1 MEPVLVFNVTSNI
14 IKYYRNNNGKL
25 IRKLDSSFL
34 PYFYVEDER
43 GRFLAIDGK
52 KARRV
57 AEKSPKNI
65 PVTRAKYESEG
76 KKTYEADVIYTIRYC
91 IDKHLAMPEGQIW
104 QSAPVRYIFIDVE
117 AKDSLDYRNTPQPI
131 VCLTLYD
138 NFTNMYVT
146 LVQGKRDRI
155 VNYNG
160 WTVIECKDEKEL
172 LINTLALIHN
182 IDPDL
187 ILAWNIKYDIN
198 YFVNRCEKLGIGVS
212 SLARDN
218 GEVVVIDKEVKKIFG
233 RAIIDY
239 KTLFEH
245 LHKFDSYALE
255 NVAEKLG
262 LSVKKIKRKKI
273 SEMTITEL
281 INYNKRDVEILVEIE
296 KRFKV
301 LKFWDELRRIIG
313 IGWNDLYNIDI
324 GISTKRII
332 DVYLLRLARKKGIV
346 LPTANENGEK
356 ITYKGAYVLEPP
368 AGVFQNVVVFDVK
381 SMYPNIVRTYNIS
394 YETLSENGDILSPL
408 GYKFVREPRGLLP
421 QFADQLFELRKYYK
435 KKMKETNDP
444 VEKQIYDLRQ
454 QAIKII
460 LNAGYG
466 VFGYSK
472 FRLFKKEVAESIT
485 AYGRELLK
493 FLVEKVTKQ
502 GFKVLYGDTDS
513 IFVKFDD
520 SLSKQEVLN
529 QAQKLLNNLN
539 ESLNEFALQWNVE
552 KHHHELE
559 MKMIFDRIA
568 FFGVKKRY
576 AGHYVWN
583 EGEWEEGIEK
593 KGIEVVRSDAAN
605 ITKIALNKVLE
616 MILVEGKSVKEALNF
631 IDELKQKIMKG
642 QIPLE
647 DLVYKVNYDP
657 NKEYKNV
664 NVPHLRGLRYARK
677 LRLVD
682 DVVGEKLV
690 WIYIAGRNDVIAV
703 PESKIEV
710 LKQLPVPLDLNKNF
724 DRWFGNIINLLKKL
738 VKQVSLF
745 EF

>member
-1 MEPVLVFNVTSNI
+1 MNPVLVFNIGSNI

-43 GRFLAIDGK
+43 GKFVAIDGK
-52 KARRV
+52 KAKRIG
-57 AEKSPKNI
+57 KKNPKDVPNAR
-65 PVTRAKYESEG
+65 TKYESKG

-91 IDKHLAMPEGQIW
+91 IDNYPAMPEGQIW
-104 QSAPVRYIFIDVE
+104 QSTPIRYAFIDVE
-117 AKDSLDYRNTPQPI
+117 ARDSLDYKNAPEPI

-138 NFTNMYVT
+138 NFLNMYVT
-146 LVQGKRDRI
+146 LVQGERNRI
-155 VNYNG
+155 VNYDG
-160 WTVIECKDEKEL
+160 WTIIECKDEKEL
-172 LINTLALIHN
+172 LGNTLKLIYN

-198 YFVNRCEKLGIGVS
+198 YLVNRCEKLRLNVNT
-212 SLARDN
+212 LARDN
-218 GEVVVIDKEVKKIFG
+218 GQVVVIDKEVKKIFG

-239 KTLFEH
+239 KILFEH
-245 LHKFDSYALE
+245 LYKLDSYALE

-273 SEMTITEL
+273 SEMNISEL

-313 IGWNDLYNIDI
+313 IGWNDLCNIDI

-466 VFGYSK
+466 VFGYNK

-485 AYGRELLK
+485 AYGRELLR
-493 FLVEKVTKQ
+493 FLVDRVEKS
-502 GFKVLYGDTDS
+502 GLKVLYGDTDS
-513 IFVKFDD
+513 IFVKFNG
-520 SLSKQEVLN
+520 SLNKQEVLN
-529 QAQKLLNNLN
+529 QAQELLNNLN
-539 ESLNEFALQWNVE
+539 ESLDEFALRWNVD
-552 KHHHELE
+552 KHYHELE

-583 EGEWEEGIEK
+583 EEEWEEGIEK
-593 KGIEVVRSDAAN
+593 KGLEVVRSDAAN

-631 IDELKQKIMKG
+631 IDELKQKIVKG
-642 QIPLE
+642 QVPLE

-664 NVPHLRGLRYARK
+664 NVPHLRGLRYAKK
-677 LRLVD
+677 LGLIDGVI
-682 DVVGEKLV
+682 GEKLA
-690 WIYIAGRNDVIAV
+690 WIYISGKNDVIAV
-703 PESKIEV
+703 PESKVEM
-710 LKQLPVPLDLNKNF
+710 LKQFPIDYNKNF
-724 DRWFGNIINLLKKL
+724 KRWFENIEELLNKL